1 MKATSKQINEAHSLL
16 KAIAMI
22 LNIQNNQNI
31 FGEGL
36 EILYSALQEVEVDN
50 ETYES
55 NTCLLRDG
63 CDGLM
68 CYNCIKK
75 QKEDESKTNI

>member
-1 MKATSKQINEAHSLL
+1 MLIKLLNQNNTINKHMKATSKQINEAHSLL

-36 EILYSALQEVEVDN
+36 EILYSALQEVEVYN

-55 NTCLLRDG
+55 NT
-63 CDGLM
+63 
-68 CYNCIKK
+68 
-75 QKEDESKTNI
+75 